1 MIFKVSTISE
11 LKIYTKWNYK
21 YEIILVKIDFNDTEG
36 ILAAV
41 EYFPKKLCNL
51 LQAFIYSDWENL

>member
-11 LKIYTKWNYK
+11 LKIYTEC
-21 YEIILVKIDFNDTEG
+21 EIILVKIDFNDTEG

-51 LQAFIYSDWENL
+51 LQAFIYSD